1 LIALSGIL
9 KEGILLLVRSDGT
22 HTNYR
27 GREGREHP
35 EYYLKNSMSS
45 PDTMRT
51 PKKSRNLSF
60 TQYNTQYEEQEKKK
74 QRRGEDAPTNIGGLR
89 SRQNSNN
96 NNGDNSINNSY
107 KDGNISRKT
116 SISRGNSNISTM
128 NHGNS
133 NVSCENNGFH
143 EDSQSNISTIH
154 RNINSS
160 RFKSDENDRTRI
172 ASSNGNGSS
181 SGGISYSD
189 PDGGEEG
196 SHGDRDREGEEGG
209 VEMWA
214 MSLIGESTRYYTVRY
229 CAALYCT
236 VIHSAAL
243 HTGLDCTTLPYCQND
258 AFVLTLH

>member
-74 QRRGEDAPTNIGGLR
+74 QRRGEDTPTNNSGLR

-96 NNGDNSINNSY
+96 NNGNNSINNSNI
-107 KDGNISRKT
+107 DGNISGFDRKT

-143 EDSQSNISTIH
+143 EDSQSNISTMH
-154 RNINSS
+154 RNTNSS

-172 ASSNGNGSS
+172 ASSNGNGSG
-181 SGGISYSD
+181 SGGISYCD

-229 CAALYCT
+229 CTVLCCT
-236 VIHSAAL
+236 VLHCDSLCCTVYWTAL
-243 HTGLDCTTLPYCQND
+243 LYST
-258 AFVLTLH
+258 VLSK